1 MEDKDKGKGKE
12 KNQESLDTEATA
24 LVEMIESER
33 FEEVLTQ
40 LEDLNTKPFASIRNY
55 IFILATGFFFIF
67 LLPQNETMP
76 DFYYL
81 AILVILI
88 ISVGSSESYRA
99 NKRIDLIVKLL
110 KMKRPTK

>member
-1 MEDKDKGKGKE
+1 MEDKGKD

-40 LEDLNTKPFASIRNY
+40 LEDLKTKPFASIRNY
-55 IFILATGFFFIF
+55 IVILAIGYFFIF
-67 LLPQNETMP
+67 LPQNETMP

-81 AILVILI
+81 ALVVILI
-88 ISVGSSESYRA
+88 TSLGSSESYRA